1 MTTYTD
7 KTQWLTDQQDQA
19 KLVKEYWARVR
30 DMDSREA
37 WMREQYAKIDYEW
50 AEDFIRWQ
58 AKHTKDL
65 ETDPVDV
72 ATLESDES
80 FCG

>member
-1 MTTYTD
+1 
-7 KTQWLTDQQDQA
+7 
-19 KLVKEYWARVR
+19 
-30 DMDSREA
+30 
-37 WMREQYAKIDYEW
+37 MREQYAKIDYEW

-65 ETDPVDV
+65 ETAWLLHCDPVDV